1 MRRTITASEGS
12 SIYLT
17 GICVGSLLSMFLSLI
32 LRVAGVAGASFDGMD
47 VFSWCGYAL
56 MQVGFVCTA
65 LIYSGARKYSL
76 VQVSKMNGKLNPLQI
91 TVLPFI
97 AIATILVFLPLANAW
112 TAFLN
117 VIGYHGS
124 GVAMPDY
131 SNVGIYFLS
140 LLLMA
145 MLPAFGEEL
154 LIRGNLFSG
163 LSTRNIWFGVL
174 MSALMFSLMHAN
186 PLQTVHQFG
195 LGVVLA
201 LVVAISGS
209 LWASVIVHFVNNF
222 ISITLTAYLPQV
234 DVIYAKLGYYNWLT
248 GFASVSIGLI
258 LLVFLLYAF
267 YRAGKPKSASGEV
280 RSVYEEEGFTIVAT
294 ANETKKDNFF
304 VGFGKFFISL
314 FTKGGWKRITY
325 SLEESNAVEY
335 VGKNQNM
342 IGVWIALA
350 FVCVYWLYGF
360 ISGLI

>member
-1 MRRTITASEGS
+1 MRRTIGASEGS
-12 SIYLT
+12 SVYLL
-17 GICVGSLLSMFLSLI
+17 GICVGSLLSTFLSLI
-32 LRVAGVAGASFDGMD
+32 LRAAGVAGASFDGMN

-56 MQVGFVCTA
+56 MQVGFVCTV
-65 LIYSGARKYSL
+65 LVYSKVRKYDL
-76 VQVSKMNGKLNPLQI
+76 VYVSKMRGKLNPLQI

-145 MLPAFGEEL
+145 VLPAFGEEL

-174 MSALMFSLMHAN
+174 ISALMFSLMHAN
-186 PLQTVHQFG
+186 PVQTVHQFG

-209 LWASVIVHFVNNF
+209 MWASVIVHFVNNF

-234 DVIYAKLGYYNWLT
+234 DEIYDKLGYYNWLT
-248 GFASVSIGLI
+248 GFASVVLGLL

-280 RSVYEEEGFTIVAT
+280 KSVYEEEGFTIVAT
-294 ANETKKDNFF
+294 ANDTKKDNFF

>member
-1 MRRTITASEGS
+1 MRRTIGASEGS
-12 SIYLT
+12 SIYLL
-17 GICVGSLLSMFLSLI
+17 GICAGSLLSTFLSLI
-32 LRVAGVAGASFDGMD
+32 LRAAGVAGASFDGMN
-47 VFSWCGYAL
+47 VYSWCGYAL
-56 MQVGFVCTA
+56 MQVGFVCSV
-65 LIYSGARKYSL
+65 LIYAKVRKYDL
-76 VQVSKMNGKLNPLQI
+76 VYVAKMRGKLNALQI
-91 TVLPFI
+91 TILPFI

-145 MLPAFGEEL
+145 VLPAFGEEL

-163 LSTRNIWFGVL
+163 LSTRNVWFGVL

-186 PLQTVHQFG
+186 PVQTVHQFG
-195 LGVVLA
+195 LGIVLA
-201 LVVAISGS
+201 LVVAMSGS

-222 ISITLTAYLPQV
+222 ISITLTAYIPQV
-234 DVIYAKLGYYNWLT
+234 DAIYAKLGYYNWLT
-248 GFASVSIGLI
+248 GIASVVVGLI

-267 YRAGKPKSASGEV
+267 YRAGKPKSDGGV
-280 RSVYEEEGFTIVAT
+280 KSVYEEDGFTIVAT
-294 ANETKKDNFF
+294 ATDTGKDKFF
-304 VGFGKFFISL
+304 VGFGKFFKSL
-314 FTKGGWKRITY
+314 FTKGGWRKIAY

-360 ISGLI
+360 IVGLI

>member
-1 MRRTITASEGS
+1 
-12 SIYLT
+12 
-17 GICVGSLLSMFLSLI
+17 MFLSLI
-32 LRVAGVAGASFDGMD
+32 LRAAGVAGASFDGMD

-56 MQVGFVCTA
+56 MQVGFVCTV
-65 LIYSGARKYSL
+65 LVYSKVRKYDL
-76 VQVSKMNGKLNPLQI
+76 VYVSKMRGKLNPLQI

-131 SNVGIYFLS
+131 SNVGVYFLS

-145 MLPAFGEEL
+145 VLPAFGEEL

-174 MSALMFSLMHAN
+174 ISALMFSLMHAN
-186 PLQTVHQFG
+186 PVQTVHQFG

-234 DVIYAKLGYYNWLT
+234 DEIYAKLGYYNWLT
-248 GFASVSIGLI
+248 GFASVVIGLI

-267 YRAGKPKSASGEV
+267 YRAGKPKYASGEV
-280 RSVYEEEGFTIVAT
+280 KSVYEEDGFTIVAT
-294 ANETKKDNFF
+294 SNETKKDNFF
-304 VGFGKFFISL
+304 VGFGKFFKSL

>member
-1 MRRTITASEGS
+1 MRRTIGASEGS
-12 SIYLT
+12 SIYLL
-17 GICVGSLLSMFLSLI
+17 GICVGSLLSTFLSLI
-32 LRVAGVAGASFDGMD
+32 LRAAGVAGASFDGMN

-56 MQVGFVCTA
+56 MQVGFVCTV
-65 LIYSGARKYSL
+65 LVYSKVRKYDL
-76 VQVSKMNGKLNPLQI
+76 VYVSKMRGKLNPLQI

-145 MLPAFGEEL
+145 VLPAFGEEL

-174 MSALMFSLMHAN
+174 ISALMFSLMHAN
-186 PLQTVHQFG
+186 PVQTVHQFG

-234 DVIYAKLGYYNWLT
+234 DEIYDKLGYYNWLT
-248 GFASVSIGLI
+248 GFASVVIGLL

-280 RSVYEEEGFTIVAT
+280 KSVYEEEGFTIVAT
-294 ANETKKDNFF
+294 ANDTKKDNFF
-304 VGFGKFFISL
+304 VGFGKFFVML

-325 SLEESNAVEY
+325 SLEESNSVEY